1 MGTILIATSNYKAS
15 FLSEVSPMITP
26 ERQLEIRIQKTDAKN
41 MSTWKVI
48 KNYPFVHV
56 HMPAVP

>member
-1 MGTILIATSNYKAS
+1 
-15 FLSEVSPMITP
+15 MITP

-56 HMPAVP
+56 HVPAVP

>member
-1 MGTILIATSNYKAS
+1 
-15 FLSEVSPMITP
+15 MITP
-26 ERQLEIRIQKTDAKN
+26 ERQLEIRIQKADAKN
-41 MSTWKVI
+41 MSVGKVI